1 MSKWTDEQKRAINS
15 RECSLLVSAAA
26 GAGKTAVLVERI
38 IRRVLDTL
46 SPVDIDRL
54 LVVTYTNAAARE
66 MKERVGTALRE
77 RRKNNPGDY
86 RLQKQLLL
94 LERAHISTLHSFC
107 VEMLRKNYYRLKLPE
122 KAALDPAFRVAE
134 ETEALLLKLEVL
146 EDVFEK
152 RYTDEDAVFLE
163 LVEAYGGERDDK
175 ALQDLVMRLYD
186 FSRSHPSPEDWLAN
200 VAESFH
206 AGSEDDVIEGLLEQ
220 AVEGLLAPL
229 GTALSY
235 LREAALCAS
244 APGGPHPYLSGL
256 LEEAGMLER
265 VLDCCGY
272 EGKAIRWREAFEAL
286 AAVEFKRLT
295 AVKDEGIDE
304 ALRDEAKNLRDKAK
318 KMAKEAQDTIL
329 ARSFEEYVQ
338 DLNKI
343 APLMETLC
351 GLVVEFAHY
360 YLLAKLEK
368 NIIDFSDIEHLTLNL
383 LCDEDKKPSAL
394 ALKLRESF
402 AEVLIDEYQD
412 INNVQETI
420 LRLISVSDG
429 GYANTFMVG
438 DVKQSIYGFRLAE
451 PGLFMEKYRNYSDRE
466 DAAEQK
472 IVLAKNF
479 RSKKGII
486 DGVNFVFRQLM
497 QESRFGVKYDKDAEL
512 VYGLIDGEED
522 EKDEKAGFNGE
533 IEVHLVEK
541 GQAYEDEDLKE
552 QEALDA
558 TQLEARII
566 ARRIRELKE
575 KTVWDKEQGAYR
587 PVEYRDIAV
596 LLRTAKTAAVVFVE
610 ELQRQGIPAYTE
622 AGEGYLRA
630 QEIQVMISLLRIIDN
645 PRQDIP
651 LAAVLRS
658 PVIGLNSSELA
669 AIRLWRRQGDYY
681 DAVRLAARKERGQ
694 LQKKLRAFLRNLRSW
709 RTFARRNSLQE
720 LIWLLYRET
729 NYYNYAG
736 AMPDGQQRQANLR
749 MLYDRAVQ
757 YERTAMKGLFKFLRF
772 LEKLE
777 ERGGDFETAHTLG
790 EKENV
795 VRIMSI
801 HKSKGLEFPVVF
813 VAGIAKKFNFK
824 DLYNDVLLDKDLG
837 IGPLLVDSA
846 KRIKY
851 PTLAAIAI
859 KNRLKARML
868 AEEMRILYVAMTRA
882 RETLILV
889 GAVGEKVKAPLMEG
903 DSLKQV
909 NERLSPGIVEGAAS
923 FWDWLIACNP
933 SMWSFFCYEGG
944 ELFVEEKETA
954 AEYHEELIRLKRL
967 EPVAI
972 DDSDDGMVEN
982 RLNWDYPDSWLAG
995 VPAKLSVTEL
1005 KNRYYQ
1011 STRDNTE
1018 AVLYDSHSWME
1029 ERPGFLQER
1038 RGLSAAEKGSALH
1051 LIMRHIDIAGEL
1063 TKEEIEEEVAGMVA
1077 KELITLEEAESIN
1090 AEEIETFFDS
1100 KLGKRLLASPEVMR
1114 ELPFVMEVA
1123 VGELPGEWQ
1132 GKDTDETVIVQG
1144 TVDCLFAEGEGY
1156 VLLDYKTD
1164 TVSGK
1169 EKADYESFL
1178 KARYQLQMELYKR
1191 AVEMILKKPVTE
1203 KVIYSFSLADVIML

>member
-1 MSKWTDEQKRAINS
+1 MSKWTDEQKRAIKT

-38 IRRVLDTL
+38 TRRVLDSF

-66 MKERVGTALRE
+66 MKERVGAALWE
-77 RRKNNPGDY
+77 RGRNNPGDY

-107 VEMLRKNYYRLKLPE
+107 VEMLRKYYYRLKLPE

-152 RYTDEDAVFLE
+152 RYTDDDAVFLE

-186 FSRSHPSPEDWLAN
+186 FSRSHPSPEDWLTN
-200 VAESFH
+200 VVASFH
-206 AGSEDDVIEGLLEQ
+206 AGSEDDVIEGLFEQ

-229 GTALSY
+229 ETALSY
-235 LREAALCAS
+235 LKEAVACAA
-244 APGGPHPYLSGL
+244 APGGPHQYLSNL
-256 LEEAGMLER
+256 SEEAGMLER

-272 EGKAIRWREAFEAL
+272 EGKTIRWREAFGAL
-286 AAVEFKRLT
+286 AAVEFQRLP

-304 ALRDEAKNLRDKAK
+304 TLRDEAKNQRDGAK
-318 KMAKEAQDTIL
+318 KMVKEAQDTLL
-329 ARSFEEYVQ
+329 ARSPEEYVE
-338 DLNKI
+338 DLHRI

-368 NIIDFSDIEHLTLNL
+368 NIIDFSDIEHLTLAL

-394 ALKLRESF
+394 ALKIRESF

-412 INNVQETI
+412 INNVQESI
-420 LRLISVSDG
+420 LRLISGSDG
-429 GYANTFMVG
+429 GYVNTFMVG

-451 PGLFMEKYRNYSDRE
+451 PGLFMEKYRNYSDRG

-472 IVLAKNF
+472 IVLSKNF

-486 DGVNFVFRQLM
+486 DGVNFIFRKLM

-512 VYGLIDGEED
+512 VYGLIDGEQD
-522 EKDEKAGFNGE
+522 AKDVKVGFKGE

-541 GQAYEDEDLKE
+541 GQAYEDEDMRE
-552 QEALDA
+552 QEALDT

-575 KTVWDKEQGAYR
+575 KTVWDKELEAYR
-587 PVEYRDIAV
+587 LIEYRDIAV
-596 LLRTAKTAAVVFVE
+596 LLRTAKTAATVFVE

-669 AIRLWRRQGDYY
+669 AIRLWRKQGDYY

-694 LQKKLRAFLRNLRSW
+694 LQKKLRAFLRDLRSW

-729 NYYNYAG
+729 NFYNYAG

-824 DLYNDVLLDKDLG
+824 DLYHDVLLDKDLG
-837 IGPLLVDSA
+837 IGPLLVDSE

-882 RETLILV
+882 REALIFV
-889 GAVGEKVKAPLMEG
+889 GSVREKAKAPLM
-903 DSLKQV
+903 
-909 NERLSPGIVEGAAS
+909 EGAAS

-933 SMWSFFCYEGG
+933 SMWSFFNYEGG

-972 DDSDDGMVEN
+972 DDSVEGAVEK

-1011 STRDNTE
+1011 STQDNTE
-1018 AVLYDSHSWME
+1018 AVLYDNHSWME
-1029 ERPGFLQER
+1029 ERPGFLQEKG
-1038 RGLSAAEKGSALH
+1038 GLSAAEKGSALH
-1051 LIMRHIDIAGEL
+1051 LIMRHIAIAGEL
-1063 TKEEIEEEVAGMVA
+1063 TKERIEEEIAGMVA
-1077 KELITLEEAESIN
+1077 KELTTLEETESIN
-1090 AEEIETFFDS
+1090 AEEIEVFFNS
-1100 KLGKRLLASPEVMR
+1100 PLGKRLLASPEVLR

-1164 TVSGK
+1164 TVSEK
-1169 EKADYESFL
+1169 EKADYESFFL
-1178 KARYQLQMELYKR
+1178 ARYQLQMELYKK